1 MPRVPF
7 HSRGPAVDD
16 LIQEFLVESN
26 ENLDRYDTELV
37 KLEGEPGSQALLSS
51 IFRSIHSIKGA
62 CGFLGFQ
69 KLEKPAHAG
78 ENLLSKL
85 RDGQLTLTP
94 EIGSALLVTGD
105 SIRQVLAAIG
115 ATGADGDEE
124 FLELIERLKA
134 LQEGAAPAPGKAAPK
149 AEGAPAQKKGAAPPQ
164 KSETNLAKPEHANAP
179 AEEIPPQK
187 SEAAAQARKK
197 KHQPQAGKLGG
208 TLVERQR
215 LKAEDLERGLEAQEG
230 GDVRPIGE
238 ILVSMGA
245 VSAPEVS
252 TSLRMLEEQRAKAA
266 AQDSTIRVHVNLLDK
281 LMNLVGELVLARN
294 QILQFAGQQEDTAF
308 VGTLQRLNLV
318 TTELRESVMKT
329 RMQPISR
336 LFDKVPRVAR
346 DVSMACGKQVRVETE
361 GKETEL
367 DRTLL
372 EAMNDPLTH
381 LVRNAID
388 HGVESP
394 EKRVAAG
401 KSAEGLLRLRALHEG
416 GQVTIEI
423 SDDGAG
429 IDVERIRKKAVD
441 RGVVTAELAARM
453 GPQEALNLIMLP
465 GVSTAEKVT
474 NVSGRGVGMDVVKTN
489 IEHVGGSIEI
499 QTQLGRGTTFRV
511 RLPLT
516 LAIVPALIVRCAGR
530 RFAIP
535 QVNLVELVR
544 AEADKGGIELVHDV
558 PVYRLRGRLLPL
570 VPLSRELH
578 LEANDGEAK
587 SKAAVNIVV
596 LQVDSRQFGLV
607 VDEVHDTEEIVVK
620 PLGKH
625 FKSIKAY
632 AGATI
637 MGDGKPVL
645 ILDVPGLAQSAAI
658 LTSGRDEARIGREAD
673 SAGRKGVDSQK
684 FVLFTGPGGSR
695 MALPLHMLARLE
707 ELPPGNVERSGNQW
721 VAQYRG
727 QILPLIRVS
736 HALEERRESVTPGLA
751 QEFPPSRPIQVLVLN
766 HEGHAFGLVVPEIL
780 DIVEDAAEV
789 QATATRAGVL
799 YSAVIADRVTELL
812 DVAHILQSGEI
823 YGSQAAQAAGA
834 GQ

>member
-1 MPRVPF
+1 M
-7 HSRGPAVDD
+7 DD

-26 ENLDRYDTELV
+26 ENLDRYDSELV

-51 IFRSIHSIKGA
+51 IFRGIHSIKGA

-69 KLEKPAHAG
+69 KLEKLAHAG

-85 RDGQLTLTP
+85 RDGQLLLTA
-94 EIGSALLVTGD
+94 EIGSALLAAGD
-105 SIRQVLAAIG
+105 GIRQMLAAID
-115 ATGADGDEE
+115 ATGTDGEEE
-124 FLELIERLKA
+124 FLELIEQLKA
-134 LQEGAAPAPGKAAPK
+134 LQEGAAPAAKKPAATPSPKPAPAAAKPDRESAPK
-149 AEGAPAQKKGAAPPQ
+149 QPPAAAD
-164 KSETNLAKPEHANAP
+164 ET
-179 AEEIPPQK
+179 
-187 SEAAAQARKK
+187 AAAQKQE
-197 KHQPQAGKLGG
+197 HQPQTGKLGG
-208 TLVERQR
+208 TLVEQERIR
-215 LKAEDLERGLEAQEG
+215 PEDLERGLQAQER
-230 GDVRPIGE
+230 GDIRPIGE

-252 TSLRMLEEQRAKAA
+252 TTLRMLEEQRAKAA

-294 QILQFAGQQEDTAF
+294 QILQFAGRQEDAAF
-308 VGTLQRLNLV
+308 VETLQRLNLV
-318 TTELRESVMKT
+318 TSELREGVMKT

-336 LFDKVPRVAR
+336 LFDKVPRVVR

-388 HGVESP
+388 HGIERP
-394 EKRVAAG
+394 EKRTAAG

-423 SDDGAG
+423 TDDGAG
-429 IDVERIRKKAVD
+429 IDVDRIRRKAVE
-441 RGVVTAELAARM
+441 RGVVSAELAARM

-499 QTQLGRGTTFRV
+499 RTQFGHGTSFRV
-511 RLPLT
+511 KLPLT

-544 AEADKGGIELVHDV
+544 AEADRGGIELVHDV

-570 VPLSRELH
+570 VPLSRELR
-578 LEANDGEAK
+578 LDRKEGAAQ
-587 SKAAVNIVV
+587 SKAALNIVV

-645 ILDVPGLAQSAAI
+645 ILDVPGLAQSASI
-658 LTSGRDEARIGREAD
+658 LTGAHEEARVGREGDAL
-673 SAGRKGVDSQK
+673 GRKGIESQK
-684 FVLFTGPGGSR
+684 FVLFAGPGGSR
-695 MALPLHMLARLE
+695 MALPLSLLARLE
-707 ELPPGNVERSGNQW
+707 ELPASQVERSGNQW

-736 HALEERRESVTPGLA
+736 HALPERREGVATALA
-751 QEFPPSRPIQVLVLN
+751 QEFPPTHPIQVLVLN
-766 HEGHAFGLVVPEIL
+766 HQGHAFGLVVPEIL
-780 DIVEDAAEV
+780 DIVEDAAQV
-789 QATATRAGVL
+789 QAPATRAGVL

-812 DVAHILQSGEI
+812 DVAYILRSGELC
-823 YGSQAAQAAGA
+823 GSQAQAAGA

>member
-1 MPRVPF
+1 M
-7 HSRGPAVDD
+7 DD

-26 ENLDRYDTELV
+26 ENLDRYDSELV
-37 KLEGEPGSQALLSS
+37 KLESEPGSQALLSS

-69 KLEKPAHAG
+69 KLEKLAHAG

-94 EIGSALLVTGD
+94 EIGSALLLTGD
-105 SIRQVLAAIG
+105 SIRQMLAAIG

-124 FLELIERLKA
+124 FLELIERLKT
-134 LQEGAAPAPGKAAPK
+134 LQEGAVPAPAKAASK
-149 AEGAPAQKKGAAPPQ
+149 AEPASVAKKATAPPQ
-164 KSETNLAKPEHANAP
+164 KSEPTIPKPDPEKAAAHEPSPP
-179 AEEIPPQK
+179 AET
-187 SEAAAQARKK
+187 AAQARKK
-197 KHQPQAGKLGG
+197 KHQPQTGKLGG
-208 TLVERQR
+208 TLVERQH
-215 LKAEDLERGLEAQEG
+215 LKAEDLARGLEAQET
-230 GDVRPIGE
+230 GDARPIGE
-238 ILVSMGA
+238 ILVSLGV

-252 TSLRMLEEQRAKAA
+252 TALRMLEEQRAKAS

-336 LFDKVPRVAR
+336 LFDKVPRVVR

-388 HGVESP
+388 HGIESP
-394 EKRVAAG
+394 DKRVAVG

-423 SDDGAG
+423 TDDGAG
-429 IDVERIRKKAVD
+429 IDLERIRKKAVD
-441 RGVVTAELAARM
+441 RGIVSAELAARM

-499 QTQLGRGTTFRV
+499 QTQLGQGTTFRIK
-511 RLPLT
+511 LPLT

-570 VPLSRELH
+570 VPLSRELG
-578 LEANDGEAK
+578 LDPKDGAEK

-645 ILDVPGLAQSAAI
+645 ILDVPGLAQSASI
-658 LTSGRDEARIGREAD
+658 LTGGHDEARIGHDAD
-673 SAGRKGVDSQK
+673 SAGRKAVDSQK
-684 FVLFTGPGGSR
+684 FVLFAGPGGSR

-707 ELPPGNVERSGNQW
+707 ELPARNVERSGNQW

-736 HALEERRESVTPGLA
+736 HALEERRERVAALLA
-751 QEFPPSRPIQVLVLN
+751 EEFPPSHSIQVLVLN
-766 HEGHAFGLVVPEIL
+766 HEGQAFGLVVPEIL

-789 QATATRAGVL
+789 QAEATRAGVL
-799 YSAVIADRVTELL
+799 YSAVIANRVTELI
-812 DVAHILQSGEI
+812 DVAHILRSGEI
-823 YGSQAAQAAGA
+823 YRSPAAQAAGA